1 MNSHSANSLRATGRR
16 NPLVFTLILTMVF
29 LALGFLSPA
38 RTNAHL
44 AWTFVGVAAFLL
56 AWQAWLFAVAARK
69 AIPLSWD
76 FAAMPSHYV
85 QALVQLTVYACWGWY
100 WRNVWAQAP
109 LILAQVAFLY
119 VFDALLTWTRRQTWR
134 LGFGPWPII
143 FSTNLFLWFRNDYF
157 VFQFVM
163 VAMGVLGKH
172 FIRWQ
177 RGGKLTHI
185 FNPSAFGLTVVSLV
199 LILTGTT
206 DYTWGEQIASS
217 QDRTPHLFTE
227 IFLGGLVVQYLFSV
241 TLLTFSAAATLT
253 ALIVACTKI
262 TGVYLFINTNI
273 SVAVFLGL
281 HLLMTDPAT
290 TPRSSLGKIMFGSLY
305 GGGVILTF
313 VVLSAF
319 HVVGFYDK
327 LLVVPVLNLLT
338 PLLDR
343 LAGLGVAGQ
352 FGRWEAKIGPR
363 KMNLAY
369 MGCWAALFAGMV
381 ATGFAEARHP
391 GATLAFWKK
400 AAEEK
405 RPGAAHGLRMLL
417 DLFDYWDRNPD
428 EGLTFR
434 GDNGLS
440 RQQKLGL
447 AYSQVA
453 SIYSEGKLV
462 PADHAKAA
470 FYFKKACELGDVAGG
485 VKFAIDYFRTNPQG
499 AQKDIDRVLSVLEQS
514 GAAST
519 DGRVCYILGFAYNIG
534 RGRPLDKAK
543 ARQFFEKGAVLGESA
558 AWHNL
563 ALMELRGEGG
573 PPDHAA
579 AALWF
584 QKSAEA
590 NNGLSCL
597 YLAQMYLQGDGVGMD
612 KEKAVAMLE
621 KACHLGE
628 AEACEILKTM
638 GK

>member
-1 MNSHSANSLRATGRR
+1 
-16 NPLVFTLILTMVF
+16 V
-29 LALGFLSPA
+29 
-38 RTNAHL
+38 
-44 AWTFVGVAAFLL
+44 
-56 AWQAWLFAVAARK
+56 
-69 AIPLSWD
+69 
-76 FAAMPSHYV
+76 
-85 QALVQLTVYACWGWY
+85 
-100 WRNVWAQAP
+100 
-109 LILAQVAFLY
+109 
-119 VFDALLTWTRRQTWR
+119 
-134 LGFGPWPII
+134 
-143 FSTNLFLWFRNDYF
+143 
-157 VFQFVM
+157 
-163 VAMGVLGKH
+163 
-172 FIRWQ
+172 
-177 RGGKLTHI
+177 THI

-199 LILTGTT
+199 LIFTGTT

-217 QDRTPHLFTE
+217 QDRAPYLFTE
-227 IFLGGLVVQYLFSV
+227 IFLGGLVVQYFFSV

-253 ALIVACTKI
+253 AIIAAYTKI
-262 TGVYLFINTNI
+262 TGVYLFLNTNI

-290 TPRSSLGKIMFGSLY
+290 TPKSSLGKIMFGSLY
-305 GGGVILTF
+305 GGGVVLTF
-313 VVLSAF
+313 LVLSAF
-319 HVVGFYDK
+319 HVVAFYDK

-343 LAGLGVAGQ
+343 LAALGVAGR

-391 GATLAFWKK
+391 GASFAFWKK

-417 DLFDYWDRNPD
+417 DLFDYWDKNPD
-428 EGLTFR
+428 EGLTFH

-440 RQQKLGL
+440 PQQKLGL

-453 SIYSEGKLV
+453 SIYAEGKLV

-470 FYFKKACELGDVAGG
+470 FYFKKAFELGDVAGG
-485 VKFAIDYFRTNPQG
+485 VKFAIEYFNTNPQG

-519 DGRVCYILGFAYNIG
+519 NGRVCYILGFAYNNG
-534 RGRPLDKAK
+534 RGRPLDKAM
-543 ARQFFEKGAVLGESA
+543 ARQFFEKGAVLGEPA

-579 AALWF
+579 AALWL
-584 QKSAEA
+584 QKSAKA

-597 YLAQMYLQGDGVGMD
+597 YLAEMYLKGDGVGMD
-612 KEKAVAMLE
+612 KQKAVAMLE
-621 KACHLGE
+621 KACNLGQ
-628 AEACEILKTM
+628 ARACEILKTL